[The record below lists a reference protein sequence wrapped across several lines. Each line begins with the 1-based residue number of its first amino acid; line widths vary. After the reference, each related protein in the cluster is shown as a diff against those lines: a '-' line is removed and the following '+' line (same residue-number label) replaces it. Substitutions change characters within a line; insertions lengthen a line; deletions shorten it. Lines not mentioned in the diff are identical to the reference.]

1 MDTAYVVWAA
11 TIFVDSANSHT
22 VRTLACCSNPNMSYT
37 KDRQKEIRSNE
48 LRQGTFV
55 VHLKP
60 IGKGDATSFHVKVAL
75 K

>member
-1 MDTAYVVWAA
+1 
-11 TIFVDSANSHT
+11 
-22 VRTLACCSNPNMSYT
+22 MSYT

-48 LRQGTFV
+48 LRQGTSV